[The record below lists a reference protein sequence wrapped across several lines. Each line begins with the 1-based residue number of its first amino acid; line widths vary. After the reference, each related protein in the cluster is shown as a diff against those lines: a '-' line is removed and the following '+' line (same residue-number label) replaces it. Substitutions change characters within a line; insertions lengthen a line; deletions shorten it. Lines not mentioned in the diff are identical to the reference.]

1 MCVLQKEEPALAS
14 FLYSTILSHS
24 TMEGCI
30 SFLLGNKLANS
41 ALLDTQIMMLF
52 RQVNILHCPLSSRA
66 PPTLAGQRRRLQRRG
81 DGCQAG
87 AGCRHIRRHTLG
99 IPVRGW

>member
-1 MCVLQKEEPALAS
+1 MWMQKEEPALAS

-24 TMEGCI
+24 TMEACI

-52 RQVNILHCPLSSRA
+52 RQVD
-66 PPTLAGQRRRLQRRG
+66 PPHPSPPPFPSTPYQ
-81 DGCQAG
+81 
-87 AGCRHIRRHTLG
+87 H
-99 IPVRGW
+99 